1 VIRNADLLEARAK
14 IARHRGEAPAE
25 KIFAD
30 AFARASLT
38 VKDLYSPAE
47 VMALAEGLIP
57 HGGFVELVGR
67 SLKMRALLAGAA
79 PNGA

>member
-1 VIRNADLLEARAK
+1 MRNAELLEARAK
-14 IARHRGEAPAE
+14 IARHRGEEPTRQ
-25 KIFAD
+25 IFED

-47 VMALAEGLIP
+47 VMALAEALIG

-67 SLKMRALLAGAA
+67 SLKMRALLSGAL
-79 PNGA
+79 PNGR